1 MLPLIC
7 VAVLIR
13 PDSAYIL
20 MVPQR
25 IQTCTS
31 TRPPVKSSVSEFPDK
46 VSLVQSKHI
55 WLYVSSCGVLGLV
68 LLSLAV
74 RTQLISGSYAEA
86 RAKTSDGKT
95 AVNNSHFH
103 ARINIYPMKEKER
116 ARKKKQHVDVI
127 QIHVHRVSPGT

>member
-7 VAVLIR
+7 VAILIS
-13 PDSAYIL
+13 PDSAYSL
-20 MVPQR
+20 MAPQQ

-31 TRPPVKSSVSEFPDK
+31 TRPPVKTSMSEFPDK

-55 WLYVSSCGVLGLV
+55 WRHVSSCEVLGLV

-74 RTQLISGSYAEA
+74 RTQLISGSYAAA

-103 ARINIYPMKEKER
+103 ARINIYPMKEKEQAGR
-116 ARKKKQHVDVI
+116 RKKKTCRCD
-127 QIHVHRVSPGT
+127 SNSGP

>member
-1 MLPLIC
+1 M
-7 VAVLIR
+7 
-13 PDSAYIL
+13 
-20 MVPQR
+20 
-25 IQTCTS
+25 
-31 TRPPVKSSVSEFPDK
+31 
-46 VSLVQSKHI
+46 
-55 WLYVSSCGVLGLV
+55 
-68 LLSLAV
+68 LSLAV